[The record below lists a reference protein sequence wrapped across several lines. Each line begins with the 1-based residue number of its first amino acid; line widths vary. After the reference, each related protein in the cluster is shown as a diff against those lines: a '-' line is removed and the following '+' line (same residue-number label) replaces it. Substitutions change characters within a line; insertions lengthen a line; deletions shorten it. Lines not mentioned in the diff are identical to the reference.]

1 MRIIEK
7 KIRITL
13 PTNIIEI
20 LKSDCES
27 FKITKN
33 YLLNYIFENMR
44 EEHLNDDLSF
54 DGEKDIIQFNLN
66 KRNYKIYY
74 DFLCEKNIQV
84 EADFFR
90 KLVYKYANQSRK
102 NREIFIFKSNID
114 RLEIGIKE
122 KRKTKIHFN
131 DKREVTVL
139 PFFIGSSKLELAN
152 YLFCYDYLE
161 NKYRNYHIYNIDTV
175 FITKEVQEWEDME
188 FVEKVILNFDPFLSQ
203 DKIIKAILTPKGE
216 KILKL
221 LKINRPEI
229 ISKNSNTYEF
239 QCSEE
244 KAKRYFAYFLDEI
257 EILEPQSLREW
268 FKIKY
273 TNAYKKYC
281 KCTDI

>member
-1 MRIIEK
+1 MEK
-7 KIRITL
+7 KIRVTL
-13 PTNIIEI
+13 PKNIIKI
-20 LKSDCES
+20 LESDCET

-44 EEHLNDDLSF
+44 EEKLSDDTIF

-66 KRNYKIYY
+66 KSNFKIYY
-74 DFLCEKNIQV
+74 DFLCEKNIQI

-90 KLVYKYANQSRK
+90 KLLYKYANQSRK
-102 NREIFIFKSNID
+102 NRELFIFKSVIE

-122 KRKTKIHFN
+122 KRKVKIHFN
-131 DKREVTVL
+131 DKREVTIL

-152 YLFCYDYLE
+152 YLFCYDFLE

-175 FITKEVQEWEDME
+175 FVTREVQDWEDME

-203 DKIIKAILTPKGE
+203 DKKIKAILTPEGE
-216 KILKL
+216 KILNL

-229 ISKNSNTYEF
+229 ISKNNELYEF

-273 TNAYKKYC
+273 SNAYKKYNS
-281 KCTDI
+281 